1 MEKSHQSVCLKKCNH
16 VKTILK
22 NPIQKKKTKHT
33 PLVIQYLQISHLA
46 QKICT
51 QQKINLILTEGKT
64 AWESFVK
71 T

>member
-1 MEKSHQSVCLKKCNH
+1 MRL
-16 VKTILK
+16 
-22 NPIQKKKTKHT
+22 
-33 PLVIQYLQISHLA
+33 LVIQCLQISHLA